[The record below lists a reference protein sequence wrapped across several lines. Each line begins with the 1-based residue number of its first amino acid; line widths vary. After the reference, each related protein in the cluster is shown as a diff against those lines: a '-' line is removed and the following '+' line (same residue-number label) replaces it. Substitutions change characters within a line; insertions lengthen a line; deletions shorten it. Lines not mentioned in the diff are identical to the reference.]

1 MATRKGCSPS
11 PDDYGT
17 EYASMLK
24 GSTNFGLPFYVQS
37 RIWYLAAFNDLLL
50 RHELRNHLIDH
61 LSVRLALKLHHNS
74 FHNLPL
80 VP

>member
-17 EYASMLK
+17 KYTSIQKAEPVLVC
-24 GSTNFGLPFYVQS
+24 LFYCLVFDW
-37 RIWYLAAFNDLLL
+37 IELLL

-61 LSVRLALKLHHNS
+61 LPVRLALELRHNS
-74 FHNLPL
+74 FHNLSF
-80 VP
+80 VPRSQ